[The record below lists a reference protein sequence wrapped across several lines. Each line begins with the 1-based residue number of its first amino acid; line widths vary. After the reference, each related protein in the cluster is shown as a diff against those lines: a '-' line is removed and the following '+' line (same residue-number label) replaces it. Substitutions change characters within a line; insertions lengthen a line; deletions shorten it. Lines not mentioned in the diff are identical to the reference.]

1 LAKWKI
7 DQRNYAEID
16 GVKYYNKDIERI
28 TWVNSWNARRR
39 LRLYKDGKITKEK
52 LFAPKSRWI

>member
-16 GVKYYNKDIERI
+16 VIKYYNKDIERI

-52 LFAPKSRWI
+52 LFSVKSK

>member
-16 GVKYYNKDIERI
+16 GIKYYNKDIERI

-52 LFAPKSRWI
+52 LFSVKSK

>member
-16 GVKYYNKDIERI
+16 DIKYYNKDIERI

-52 LFAPKSRWI
+52 LFSVKSK